1 MPIDQLQE
9 ETGKVIQ
16 FYKIYEN
23 VNRKLIECISENSSL
38 NKELNNTILSINQEK
53 RKVDE
58 LLNSILKRLKESN
71 QTYEELDKE
80 YSSIITNDMREY
92 MLNSSSRR
100 ENLIKWEIFKISN
113 IESFLK
119 DKATNFQSNK
129 NVYNEDEYIILT
141 QQLEEQISR
150 VQKLDKNFEERLI
163 QQINIKG
170 NECERKKE

>member
-100 ENLIKWEIFKISN
+100 ENLIK
-113 IESFLK
+113 
-119 DKATNFQSNK
+119 
-129 NVYNEDEYIILT
+129 
-141 QQLEEQISR
+141 
-150 VQKLDKNFEERLI
+150 
-163 QQINIKG
+163 
-170 NECERKKE
+170 

>member
-58 LLNSILKRLKESN
+58 LLNSLEGRELPGVSINFKNLTKFQTHIDARELWGGLLLESW
-71 QTYEELDKE
+71 LR
-80 YSSIITNDMREY
+80 S
-92 MLNSSSRR
+92 
-100 ENLIKWEIFKISN
+100 
-113 IESFLK
+113 
-119 DKATNFQSNK
+119 
-129 NVYNEDEYIILT
+129 
-141 QQLEEQISR
+141 LE
-150 VQKLDKNFEERLI
+150 
-163 QQINIKG
+163 
-170 NECERKKE
+170 